1 METWEKKKKKKKK
14 KSHALAPRGVGPCH
28 CQGPG

>member
-1 METWEKKKKKKKK
+1 METWEKKKKKK